1 MNKEAHI
8 KAAVAAAFSAAAGS
22 YDAAAGVQR
31 RVAGE
36 LAQRIAR
43 LPLDQ
48 PRVLE
53 IGCGTGF
60 LSRELLALD
69 PRELLLTDI
78 APTMIERCRA
88 TLAPSTKMRFAVLD
102 GEQSES
108 ADDGFDLI
116 CSSMTFQWFDDLAG
130 ALARLAR
137 QLAPGGTLA
146 FATLAT
152 DSFREWRDAHEVL
165 GLTAATR
172 TYPSVAALRTM
183 LPGLNVE
190 EQYLTHHSAT
200 GHTFL
205 AQLRQIGAHLPEI
218 GHKPLSAG
226 ALRSVLRRF
235 AGGIDVTY
243 HVAFGTWT
251 RS

>member
-8 KAAVAAAFSAAAGS
+8 KAAIAAAFSAAAGS

-78 APTMIERCRA
+78 APTMIGRCRA

-102 GEQSES
+102 GFAWSPQ
-108 ADDGFDLI
+108 DL
-116 CSSMTFQWFDDLAG
+116 D
-130 ALARLAR
+130 
-137 QLAPGGTLA
+137 
-146 FATLAT
+146 
-152 DSFREWRDAHEVL
+152 
-165 GLTAATR
+165 
-172 TYPSVAALRTM
+172 PS
-183 LPGLNVE
+183 
-190 EQYLTHHSAT
+190 
-200 GHTFL
+200 
-205 AQLRQIGAHLPEI
+205 
-218 GHKPLSAG
+218 
-226 ALRSVLRRF
+226 
-235 AGGIDVTY
+235 
-243 HVAFGTWT
+243 
-251 RS
+251 

>member
-8 KAAVAAAFSAAAGS
+8 KAAIAAAFSAAAGS

-78 APTMIERCRA
+78 APTMIGRCRA
-88 TLAPSTKMRFAVLD
+88 T
-102 GEQSES
+102 
-108 ADDGFDLI
+108 
-116 CSSMTFQWFDDLAG
+116 
-130 ALARLAR
+130 LARLAR

-183 LPGLNVE
+183 LPGLHVE
-190 EQYLTHHSAT
+190 DQHLTHHSAT

-243 HVAFGTWT
+243 HVAFGPWT